1 MGFFDTLLGRS
12 ASRRSPTSA
21 SMAKQRLV
29 EVLVQDH
36 VKITPEVMEA
46 IRSDILQI
54 LSRHL
59 DVDADQ
65 LQINLTRTDRGDNFV
80 ANVPVRRGAGSR
92 H

>member
-1 MGFFDTLLGRS
+1 MGFFDTLLGRRSSRHADSS
-12 ASRRSPTSA
+12 ANI
-21 SMAKQRLV
+21 AKQRLV

-36 VKITPEVMEA
+36 VKITPDVMEA
-46 IRSDILQI
+46 IRADILKI

-65 LQINLTRTDRGDNFV
+65 LQINLTRTDRGENLV

>member
-12 ASRRSPTSA
+12 SSRRSPSSA
-21 SMAKQRLV
+21 NLAKQRLV

-46 IRSDILQI
+46 IRADILRI

-59 DVDADQ
+59 DVDADK
-65 LQINLTRTDRGDNFV
+65 LQINLTRTDRGDNLV

>member
-12 ASRRSPTSA
+12 ASRRAPSSA
-21 SMAKQRLV
+21 HLAKQRLV

-36 VKITPEVMEA
+36 VKITPDVMEA
-46 IRSDILQI
+46 IREDILKI

-65 LQINLTRTDRGDNFV
+65 LQINLTRTDRGENLV

>member
-1 MGFFDTLLGRS
+1 MGFFDTLLGRGVSRHAPSS
-12 ASRRSPTSA
+12 ANL
-21 SMAKQRLV
+21 AKQRLV

-46 IRSDILQI
+46 IREDILRI

-59 DVDADQ
+59 DVDADK

>member
-1 MGFFDTLLGRS
+1 MGFFDTLLGRTSSRHS
-12 ASRRSPTSA
+12 ASSA
-21 SMAKQRLV
+21 NVAKQRLV

-46 IRSDILQI
+46 IRADILII

-59 DVDADQ
+59 DVDADK
-65 LQINLTRTDRGDNFV
+65 LQINLTRTDRGENLV
-80 ANVPVRRGAGSR
+80 ANVPVRRGVGSR